1 MCSTPSIEKCTKMA
15 NPTQRCWKRLKKT
28 AGRCLKGFEKV
39 TYLVRAWKH
48 DEELRVHVQIER
60 AREEVD
66 EWRHEDDQRY
76 SGGTRVENAS
86 VAFVDPTDADR
97 HRGGGSRNPVDDGL
111 GTEFTSSSLNGLQ
124 VSQSDRVEKRSLAD
138 HLTKGKSWSE
148 IAELEGKCK

>member
-1 MCSTPSIEKCTKMA
+1 M
-15 NPTQRCWKRLKKT
+15 
-28 AGRCLKGFEKV
+28 G
-39 TYLVRAWKH
+39 
-48 DEELRVHVQIER
+48 ER

-76 SGGTRVENAS
+76 SGETRVENAS

-97 HRGGGSRNPVDDGL
+97 HRGGGSRNPVGDGL
-111 GTEFTSSSLNGLQ
+111 GTEFTGSSLNGLQ

-148 IAELEGKCK
+148 TAELIRGVGKQMQVNLGNVGLLPETSRTDRTYPTPSTESIRLSPITL